1 MDTPDPKN
9 DGGKPDFLR
18 LAGEQAGPLVDPR
31 EQERRRQTKLVL
43 RVAAQALK
51 DAEEAQESDA
61 RGRRLGSAEAAGQ
74 ARDWLRIEGLPQ
86 SLKAPDWRAGLAS
99 TSSFRLAFDIPGNAA
114 PGKYQAELALTAEG
128 FERQQVPVAL
138 EVVKLEGLV
147 VGVVRSDNVPPA
159 SCWQPPRWRRYN
171 MNWPEYTNEHVYTLF
186 KGWAGE
192 EKLTVIGL
200 RRDDARLQDKAYLHR
215 VHLLFYGSIRDVPQ
229 KIDRLAEALKD
240 YVKDGGWLVG
250 DGYGF
255 AWGMMDIRPE
265 LRDLTGLKWAHP
277 NSNDVFSNATA
288 LRVKAKHPLSE
299 GLEAGKDVPMGF
311 ANYGGTVYRLLPVLA
326 DLAIPIVLRDS
337 EREYP
342 YVAIREFGKGRCIMF
357 SPLMGVFTVE
367 YKTAPAQTIL
377 RNLIR
382 WRKAE

>member
-1 MDTPDPKN
+1 MDHPGVASDNNHAERERPLDPLRHQIWFRHGLTPIQV
-9 DGGKPDFLR
+9 L
-18 LAGEQAGPLVDPR
+18 GEQVDDLDELV
-31 EQERRRQTKLVL
+31 EALGHILGLE
-43 RVAAQALK
+43 AAQK
-51 DAEEAQESDA
+51 IT
-61 RGRRLGSAEAAGQ
+61 AEATGQ
-74 ARDWLRIEGLPQ
+74 ARDWLRTEGLPQ

-99 TSSFRLAFDIPGNAA
+99 TSSFRLALDIPANAA

-128 FERQQVPVAL
+128 FERQKVPVTL

-147 VGVVRSDNVPPA
+147 VGVVRSDN
-159 SCWQPPRWRRYN
+159 
-171 MNWPEYTNEHVYTLF
+171 MNWPEHTNEHIYALL

-200 RRDDARLQDKAYLHR
+200 RRDDARLEDKAYLR
-215 VHLLFYGSIRDVPQ
+215 RIHLLFYGSIRDVPQ
-229 KIDRLAEALKD
+229 KIEGLAEALKD
-240 YVKDGGWLVG
+240 YVRDGGWLVG

-311 ANYGGTVYRLLPVLA
+311 ANYGGTVFRLLPVLA
-326 DLAIPIVLRDS
+326 DLAVPIVLRDS

-342 YVAIREFGKGRCIMF
+342 YVAIREFGKGRCIVF
-357 SPLMGVFTVE
+357 GPLMGVFTVE